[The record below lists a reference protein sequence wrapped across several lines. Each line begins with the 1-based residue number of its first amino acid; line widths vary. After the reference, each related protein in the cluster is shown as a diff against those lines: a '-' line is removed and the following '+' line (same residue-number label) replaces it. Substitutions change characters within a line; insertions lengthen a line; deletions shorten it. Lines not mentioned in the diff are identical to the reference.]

1 MTQAEFDRL
10 SEKMAKDEA
19 FKKALFEC
27 HTEKEVFD
35 LYKKNGYTD
44 LEFPDFVI
52 KFKDQVVTAL
62 QQSGELSEE
71 ELQMVVGGSFFGDIG
86 NFFKKAASAVY
97 DNVIKPVVGAVGS
110 VVSTVGNVLTGG
122 SQQQQEQKQD
132 PYGIG
137 GSATVS
143 SEWHKIGLS

>member
-27 HTEKEVFD
+27 DTEKEIFD

-44 LEFPDFVI
+44 LEFPEFVI
-52 KFKDQVVTAL
+52 KFKDQMVTAL

-71 ELQMVVGGSFFGDIG
+71 ELQMVVGGGFFGDLWNGI
-86 NFFKKAASAVY
+86 KKVASAVY
-97 DNVIKPVVGAVGS
+97 DTVIKPVVGAVGS

-122 SQQQQEQKQD
+122 SQQEQKQD